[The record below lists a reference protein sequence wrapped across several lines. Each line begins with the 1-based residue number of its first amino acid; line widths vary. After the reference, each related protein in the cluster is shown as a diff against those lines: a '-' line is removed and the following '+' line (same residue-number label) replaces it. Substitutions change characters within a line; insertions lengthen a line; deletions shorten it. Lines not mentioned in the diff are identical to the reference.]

1 MKDSKPQNPA
11 GKSTPIDVEGK
22 VNNSQ
27 VSEDF
32 HKKKKHKCIKGKLPI
47 LLSVIFVLGVAVGTY
62 FVVVSTG
69 DNEDDMNS
77 FSTKSQRNKTS
88 SAVQSNKVSDVSSV
102 ITAGL
107 DESSDKEINGTGF
120 KTDPIC
126 RDFLKSSVFVF
137 DCYHQRAFNALPIN
151 STVKCSYL
159 NRVGLCIQDLLENE
173 YGVDCDRL
181 DQLYLLNLNAEVLK
195 ERSNFDAKTEC
206 GEWYTFYTKAT
217 NRTLV

>member
-69 DNEDDMNS
+69 DNED
-77 FSTKSQRNKTS
+77 
-88 SAVQSNKVSDVSSV
+88 V